1 MNVPSAELGVAVVG
15 AGIFGQTH
23 IRVYQ
28 SIPRVKVVAVCDINL
43 DQARKTTAQF
53 RIPIATSRIEEIL
66 ANPEVRGVSVVTPEA
81 HHREAVIQAL
91 EAGRHVLCE
100 KPLATNLDDARAM
113 CDAAKRTGRILMP
126 AHVVRFVPKIVRA
139 WKELVKIGAV
149 VSIHARR
156 NRTMDLREPYLRSHP
171 FLETGVHDIDI
182 IRWFIGKPARRVYAV
197 TRTVI
202 NAANPDLNWGIIEF
216 EGGAVGVIET
226 IWIVPKQSIE
236 TLVDA
241 MHIVARHGTIDI
253 RFDDDGMRIF
263 SEEGIQIPHLGYWNE
278 SHSGFGGGMYEEIA
292 YFLRCVDRDEQPTVI
307 RPEDG
312 LEAVRIAKAL
322 IESSERR
329 APVDLS

>member
-1 MNVPSAELGVAVVG
+1 MNVPAPELGRAVVG

-156 NRTMDLREPYLRSHP
+156 NRTMDLRE
-171 FLETGVHDIDI
+171 
-182 IRWFIGKPARRVYAV
+182 
-197 TRTVI
+197 
-202 NAANPDLNWGIIEF
+202 
-216 EGGAVGVIET
+216 
-226 IWIVPKQSIE
+226 
-236 TLVDA
+236 
-241 MHIVARHGTIDI
+241 
-253 RFDDDGMRIF
+253 
-263 SEEGIQIPHLGYWNE
+263 
-278 SHSGFGGGMYEEIA
+278 
-292 YFLRCVDRDEQPTVI
+292 
-307 RPEDG
+307 
-312 LEAVRIAKAL
+312 
-322 IESSERR
+322 
-329 APVDLS
+329 